1 VLKHDDVVS
10 IFVQRPS
17 RSLDSE
23 GKNTFKTDESIS
35 PTILAMEY
43 GVSSKTIRDI
53 WNRNTW
59 HSVTRPYWNEAEL
72 AAEGEK
78 IEGVVAAEK
87 RKLGRPKGSKDAVPR
102 LRNLK
107 RRDISAS
114 VSNESIASA
123 ISTTSSAGMEV
134 DEQACWGEQPPAKRA
149 CYGDF
154 QEPSQR
160 SSQADTS
167 CHVECA
173 KRHAAVSAGSLDF
186 LFDFDEASVSCPGLD
201 FPEFNT
207 ADVASTSFTA
217 HGPVE
222 VVAVSDVH
230 VEEKSEW
237 QPVESSA
244 AETFEGVAEEDPFS
258 KDWDLAR
265 GRFNTA
271 PAACVPVSCFDSG
284 CLCQPSLQI
293 SIW

>member
-1 VLKHDDVVS
+1 MTLQTSSSAFHQTPSHFGAVLKHDDVVS

-23 GKNTFKTDESIS
+23 GKNTFRTDESIS
-35 PTILAMEY
+35 PTILATEY

-87 RKLGRPKGSKDAVPR
+87 RKLGRPKGSKDAIPR
-102 LRNLK
+102 MRNLK

-207 ADVASTSFTA
+207 VDVASTSFTA
-217 HGPVE
+217 QGPGE
-222 VVAVSDVH
+222 VVAVSGFRH
-230 VEEKSEW
+230 FGG
-237 QPVESSA
+237 PCVESES
-244 AETFEGVAEEDPFS
+244 FESVEEDPFS
-258 KDWDLAR
+258 KEWD
-265 GRFNTA
+265 FSCQVPA
-271 PAACVPVSCFDSG
+271 PIAV
-284 CLCQPSLQI
+284 
-293 SIW
+293 